1 MQRTRLVMVGFTA
14 LLAACG
20 GAQAQSPATESA
32 PPTEASQT
40 PTADPSPTLEPS
52 TEAAAP
58 LVPSVDGQ
66 VAFAMWEYGFELD
79 HSGSEVSGVTFAI
92 DNTAGDFSHE
102 VVVFRTDLAGDDLP
116 LDGKGNVD
124 ETSADL
130 TVVDRLDRIE
140 YQSAQSWAVELE
152 PGEYVLVCNLPAHY
166 RRGMWVEF
174 DVAG

>member
-1 MQRTRLVMVGFTA
+1 MVGLAA

-20 GAQAQSPATESA
+20 GAQAQSPVPAAAS
-32 PPTEASQT
+32 PTEAPVATTAAEPT
-40 PTADPSPTLEPS
+40 PTSEPS

-58 LVPSVDGQ
+58 LVPSADGQ
-66 VAFAMWEYGFELD
+66 VAFTMWEYGFELD
-79 HSGSEVSGVTFAI
+79 HSGSEVGEVTFSI

-102 VVVFRTDLAGDDLP
+102 VVVYQTDLAGDDLP

-140 YQSAQSWAVELE
+140 YQSAQSWTVELE
-152 PGEYVLVCNLPAHY
+152 PGDYVLVCNLPAHY
-166 RRGMWVEF
+166 RRGMSVEF
-174 DVAG
+174 DVVG